1 VHNGK
6 AENVYHAVKEH
17 ILINKAYV
25 FKLIRYARP
34 FQNVTANALHAIQA
48 INWIAAYVMFKTNKK
63 WFYLIHFVLNGITKN
78 VHNAQIEATLIL
90 LGYVHL

>member
-6 AENVYHAVKEH
+6 AENVYYVVKEH

-25 FKLIRYARP
+25 FKLIHYARF
-34 FQNVTANALHAIQA
+34 FQNVMVNALHAIQV
-48 INWIAAYVMFKTNKK
+48 ISWITAYVMFKTNKK
-63 WFYLIHFVLNGITKN
+63 WFWLIHFVLNGIVTN
-78 VHNAQIEATLIL
+78 VYNAQIEAILIL